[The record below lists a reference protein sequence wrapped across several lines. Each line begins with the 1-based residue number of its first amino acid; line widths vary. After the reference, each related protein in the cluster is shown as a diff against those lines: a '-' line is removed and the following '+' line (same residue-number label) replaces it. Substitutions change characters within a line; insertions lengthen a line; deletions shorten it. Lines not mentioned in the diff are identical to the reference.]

1 LQKTTKDQQST
12 SKKKTIHIIVHVNNR
27 KMKTIKKSIA
37 VGETEESC
45 LMKDDL
51 AGN

>member
-1 LQKTTKDQQST
+1 LQKQ
-12 SKKKTIHIIVHVNNR
+12 INR
-27 KMKTIKKSIA
+27 KRKTIKKSIA
-37 VGETEESC
+37 AGETEESC